1 MKDFGAGIDDP
12 LFFIGVIENNV
23 DPRLEGRVQVR
34 AFNIHGTNKDIP
46 TRDLPWALV
55 VSGSYEPNVLPPIN
69 SWVFGIFVDGR
80 HAQQP
85 MILGLI
91 PTQFATE
98 FDPEK
103 DGWGVIVPGMDKLAK
118 GSAARDFGQPAQSR
132 LMRGENL
139 EETYVMD
146 QEMNRKFHA
155 KVGGMDEAFSEPA
168 SAYAARYPYN
178 RVIETGS
185 HSIELDDTPG
195 AERIMIWH
203 KEGSYVQI
211 DSRGTVTEKSTSDKY
226 EVIDRKQHVIVGGSS
241 VVTVEGNAHVYVK
254 GNKTEEIEGDLKHL
268 VHGNYMLSVGG
279 TETVINASE
288 NLQMRGAQVK
298 MEANGGLMAIKSNR
312 DIEMSSGGF
321 SPDIGASVANAAGLK
336 YGTISIK
343 SEKIL
348 ADATDKMHIRG
359 NVQTNIQAIGEL
371 NLSALTINQ
380 LSATWAAESTLT
392 TTISSAR
399 TTDITGGIDVAI
411 GGGSQVNVNAGFVNI
426 DNYVNLANGIARTPI
441 PAVVSPQFLVPP
453 INQRAFVPGS
463 RSPEIAWYAAGVKAP
478 EPVAKSTSI
487 VPPTEG
493 SMGSAGASSLDHDGS
508 DE

>member
-1 MKDFGAGIDDP
+1 MKDLGAGIDDP

-46 TRDLPWALV
+46 RDALPWALV
-55 VSGSYEPNVLPPIN
+55 VSGSYEPNVLPAIN
-69 SWVFGIFVDGR
+69 SWVFGVFVDGR
-80 HAQQP
+80 TAQHP
-85 MILGLI
+85 LILGTI
-91 PTQFATE
+91 QTQFASE
-98 FDPEK
+98 FNPET
-103 DGWGVIVPGMDKLAK
+103 DGWGWMGRNMDVLAK
-118 GSAARDFGQPAQSR
+118 GSSARDFGQPAQSR
-132 LMRGENL
+132 LMRGENI
-139 EETYVMD
+139 EETYVVE
-146 QEMNRKFHA
+146 QEMNRKLNQ
-155 KVGGMDEAFSEPA
+155 KVAGTDDTIDEPG

-178 RVIETGS
+178 KVIETAN
-185 HSIELDDTPG
+185 HSIEIDDTPG
-195 AERIMIWH
+195 SERIMIWH

-211 DSRGTVTEKSTSDKY
+211 DSRGTVTEKSVSDKY

-241 VVTVEGNAHVYVK
+241 VVTINGNSHVYVK
-254 GNKTEEIEGDLKHL
+254 GNKIEEIEGDLKQL

-321 SPDIGASVANAAGLK
+321 SDSTPTLK

-371 NLSALTINQ
+371 NLSALTMNQ
-380 LSATWAAESTLT
+380 LAADWNAEASNVSINSL
-392 TTISSAR
+392 IK
-399 TTDITGGIDVAI
+399 TDIFAAGTVAV
-411 GGGSQVNVNAGFVNI
+411 GGGSKVDINAGFVNI
-426 DNYVNLANGIARTPI
+426 DNFVNLASGVSLPPI
-441 PAVVSPQFLVPP
+441 PITISPQFFIPP

-478 EPVAKSTSI
+478 EPVSKSMSI
-487 VPPTEG
+487 IPPTEG
-493 SMGSAGASSLDHDGS
+493 SMGSAGISAKDHDGS